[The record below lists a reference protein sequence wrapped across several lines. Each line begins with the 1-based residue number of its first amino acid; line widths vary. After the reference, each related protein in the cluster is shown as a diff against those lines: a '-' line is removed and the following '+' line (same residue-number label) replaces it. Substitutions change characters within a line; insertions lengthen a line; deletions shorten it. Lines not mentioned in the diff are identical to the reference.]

1 MPQITRL
8 FIKSALCYFVAALV
22 VALAIALNPLLALPR
37 VVITLGPVYFHL
49 LMVGWVTQLI
59 MGVAHWMF
67 PKFTRA
73 KPRGYTWLI
82 WTTFFLLNSGLLLR
96 VVAEPLRALQP
107 DLGWGWLLALS
118 ALLQWLAGLAFVVH
132 SWPRI
137 KER

>member
-1 MPQITRL
+1 MYTQARF
-8 FIKSALCYFVAALV
+8 FIRTALANLVAAFLV
-22 VALAIALNPLLALPR
+22 GAAVLLNQALEIDGRIGALQ
-37 VVITLGPVYFHL
+37 PVFYHL

-67 PKFTRA
+67 PKFTRT